1 MKKTNMRIGKAVAC
15 VVITAFIA
23 LAGCS
28 DGGSGGGDDNGSNS
42 GSGGGQR
49 ITTSRTLRMV
59 RRKKTIAAR

>member
-42 GSGGGQR
+42 GSGGG
-49 ITTSRTLRMV
+49 SG
-59 RRKKTIAAR
+59 